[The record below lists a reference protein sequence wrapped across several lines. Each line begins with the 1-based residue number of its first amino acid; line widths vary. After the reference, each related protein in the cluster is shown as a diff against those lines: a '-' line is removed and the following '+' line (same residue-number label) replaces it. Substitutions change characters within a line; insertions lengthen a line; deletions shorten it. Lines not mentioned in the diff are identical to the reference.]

1 MSMSKERKFLFDTN
15 NFDQPDQPDVEE
27 VYIEPPPIFSLD
39 ELGFARDEAF
49 EKGRLA
55 GLQEAKSL
63 REQYIAE
70 LVDKISQELKFLSG
84 AENYRAAIYEREV
97 LSLTETIFR
106 ALFPYFT
113 QNHGTAEITSVISN
127 VLVNHTEQSSITIEI
142 PEDDLEEI
150 ENHFKQRSDL
160 DTSKIIFKPSPQ
172 LGRGSCRLSWKD
184 GGALRDHNI
193 VTDEVLKQLG
203 LFITPAVQQTS
214 PPPLANAD
222 QTGET
227 EPDSQGE

>member
-15 NFDQPDQPDVEE
+15 NFDQPDQPAPEE

-55 GLQEAKSL
+55 GLAEAKNL
-63 REQYIAE
+63 REQYISD
-70 LVDKISQELKFLSG
+70 LVDKIGQELKFLSG
-84 AENYRAAIYEREV
+84 AENYRAAVYEREV

-106 ALFPYFT
+106 ALFPYYT
-113 QNHGTAEITSVISN
+113 QKHGTAEVTAVISN
-127 VLVNHTEQSSITIEI
+127 VLVNHTEQSSITIEV
-142 PEDDLEEI
+142 PEDDLDEI
-150 ENHFKQRSDL
+150 ETHFKSSGDL
-160 DTSKIIFKPSPQ
+160 DVSKIIFKPSSQ

-184 GGALRDHNI
+184 GGALRDHDI
-193 VTDEVLKQLG
+193 VADEVLKQLG
-203 LFITPAVQQTS
+203 LAVAPAAHQTAS
-214 PPPLANAD
+214 PPLANNG

-227 EPDSQGE
+227 EDDSQGE